1 MKFDLLRMGIVYL
14 HLIAC
19 CVALGTVFMSDLQL
33 VKGLL
38 RSDGGT
44 VEPDHLAGLHH
55 TLVRALLALWITGI
69 AIVGMDI
76 WKSDSGVLF
85 NPKLQ
90 AKFAVVLLLTIN
102 GLALERL
109 VLPAMKR
116 AGAIMRLTF
125 SNRLLAVFVGAVSAV
140 SWFYAA
146 ALGIGRPL
154 NWQFSL
160 TQIMAAWPV
169 LVVGG
174 FFMMVT
180 LTAWAQ
186 YTASGGARGL
196 KTVPVVH
203 R

>member
-33 VKGLL
+33 VRGLL
-38 RSDGGT
+38 RSEGGA

-55 TLVRALLALWITGI
+55 TLVLALAALWVTGVG
-69 AIVGMDI
+69 IVGLDI
-76 WKSDSGVLF
+76 WKADSGVLF

-90 AKFAVVLLLTIN
+90 AKFAVVLLLTLN
-102 GLALERL
+102 GLALERV

-116 AGAIMRLTF
+116 AGSLMRLTF
-125 SNRLLAVFVGAVSAV
+125 SNRLLALFVGAVSAV

-154 NWQFSL
+154 NWKFSL
-160 TQIMAAWPV
+160 AEIMAAWPV

-186 YTASGGARGL
+186 YSASGGARAL
-196 KTVPVVH
+196 RPVPVG